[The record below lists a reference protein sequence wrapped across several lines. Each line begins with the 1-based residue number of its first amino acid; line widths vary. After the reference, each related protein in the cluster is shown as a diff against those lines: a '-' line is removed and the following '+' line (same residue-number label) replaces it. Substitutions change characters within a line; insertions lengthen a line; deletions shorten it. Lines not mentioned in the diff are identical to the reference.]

1 MGKMGGIYDR
11 KNLFYFKM
19 LIENNVGKINN
30 HLGEWIFWNICYNLG
45 YISCIANYVYRH
57 KYLKQNDTTL
67 RD

>member
-30 HLGEWIFWNICYNLG
+30 HLGE
-45 YISCIANYVYRH
+45 
-57 KYLKQNDTTL
+57 
-67 RD
+67 